1 MLAINIHKGG
11 GGSGDQKS
19 PKSCL
24 CRKSMTPR
32 RLEQTSILQKNES
45 IDLPKHRLKKA
56 SHILPPK
63 DLPQP
68 KKQ

>member
-32 RLEQTSILQKNES
+32 LEHTSILQKNE
-45 IDLPKHRLKKA
+45 
-56 SHILPPK
+56 
-63 DLPQP
+63 
-68 KKQ
+68 